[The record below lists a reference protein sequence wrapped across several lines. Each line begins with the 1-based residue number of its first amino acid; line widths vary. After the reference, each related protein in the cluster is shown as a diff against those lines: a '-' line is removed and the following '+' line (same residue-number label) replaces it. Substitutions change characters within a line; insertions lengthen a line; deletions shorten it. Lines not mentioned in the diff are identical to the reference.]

1 MKKVITPKS
10 NRITLSE
17 QTKDE
22 LIDEI
27 LRLREEVARLK
38 EGKKTVKELLF
49 PPRKNQKKRKKRPGL
64 CSGHEGITRKK
75 PTQID
80 FEEHSQLDV
89 CPDCGCSDLS
99 EVDSAK
105 KEHTQEDIVPAHVEV
120 TKYVRHVYWCP
131 KCKGKKTAPYAEEEI
146 PYGYLGPNILM
157 QTVLLKYHYGLPYSK
172 MAGLFKSFCSLEV
185 TASALAQSLQRI
197 SKWLEV
203 EEKVVLE
210 AIRKSKYLHMDET
223 GWKISGDNHWLW
235 NFVNDKLAIYRIR
248 KSRGRK
254 VPLEVLTSDYGGIA
268 ISDFLSAYDK
278 TGFKRQRCL
287 VHLLRDMHKYKELD
301 ASEES
306 QGAYKKLHRIISDAY
321 RLGKSRNNIEP
332 WVYCRR
338 VDLLK
343 DRLLSFACT
352 GFTNKNW
359 ARISKRLLK
368 HYDEILTFLD
378 EDGISSDNNHAE
390 RMIRPNVIFRKI
402 SFQNMSEK
410 GAKAHEV
417 LMSLLQTL
425 RLQDQDPQEFFK
437 KAYLKHR
444 QGATDPILSV

>member
-1 MKKVITPKS
+1 MKISTTPVS
-10 NRITLSE
+10 SRILLFE

-27 LRLREEVARLK
+27 LRLREENAVLRAG
-38 EGKKTVKELLF
+38 EKTVKELLF
-49 PPRKNQKKRKKRPGL
+49 PPRKKTNKRKKKPGR
-64 CSGHEGITRKK
+64 CCGHEGVTRKK
-75 PTQID
+75 PTHID

-89 CPDCGCSDLS
+89 CPDCGCSGLS
-99 EVDSAK
+99 ELASTK
-105 KEHTQEDIVPAHVEV
+105 KEHTQEDIIPAHIEV
-120 TKYVRHVYWCP
+120 TKYIRHGYWCP
-131 KCKGKKTAPYAEEEI
+131 KCKSKKTAPYAQEEI

-172 MAGLFKSFCSLEV
+172 MVGLFKSFCSLEV

-197 SKWLEV
+197 SKWLAV
-203 EEKVVLE
+203 EEKVILE
-210 AIRKSKYLHMDET
+210 ALRNSKYLHMDET

-254 VPLEVLTSDYGGIA
+254 VPLEVLTKDYGGIA

-278 TGFKRQRCL
+278 TGAKRQRCL
-287 VHLLRDMHKYKELD
+287 VHLLRDMNKYKELD
-301 ASEES
+301 QSKES
-306 QGAYKKLHRIISDAY
+306 QEAYKKLNRIIHDAY
-321 RLGKSRNNIEP
+321 RLDKNRNKVEP

-338 VDLLK
+338 VNRLK
-343 DRLLSFACT
+343 VRLWEFACT
-352 GFTNKNW
+352 GFGNKNW

-368 HYDEILTFLD
+368 HNDEIFTFL
-378 EDGISSDNNHAE
+378 EEVGISSDNNHAE

-425 RLQDQDPQEFFK
+425 RLQNQDPQEFFK

-444 QGATDPILSV
+444 QGNLAPILSV

>member
-1 MKKVITPKS
+1 MKISTTPKS
-10 NRITLSE
+10 NRILLSE

-27 LRLREEVARLK
+27 LRLREEVARLSAD
-38 EGKKTVKELLF
+38 KKTVKDLLF
-49 PPRKNQKKRKKRPGL
+49 PPRKNPKKRKKRPGR
-64 CSGHEGITRKK
+64 CCGHVGVTRKK

-80 FEEHSQLDV
+80 IEEHSRLEE
-89 CPDCGCSDLS
+89 CPDCGCLEIQELAS
-99 EVDSAK
+99 EV
-105 KEHTQEDIVPAHVEV
+105 KEHIQEDIVPAHVEV
-120 TKYVRHVYWCP
+120 TKYIRHGYWCP
-131 KCKGKKTAPYAEEEI
+131 KCKSKKAAPHAAEEI

-172 MAGLFKSFCSLEV
+172 MVGLFKSFCSLEV
-185 TASALAQSLQRI
+185 TTSALAQSLQRI
-197 SKWLEV
+197 SKWLKV
-203 EEKVVLE
+203 EENVILE
-210 AIRKSKYLHMDET
+210 AVRKSKYLHMDET

-235 NFVNDKLAIYRIR
+235 NFVNERLALYRIR

-254 VPLEVLTSDYGGIA
+254 VPLEVLTSNYGGIA

-278 TGFKRQRCL
+278 TGSKRQRCL
-287 VHLLRDMHKYKELD
+287 VHLLRDMHKYNELD
-301 ASEES
+301 KSEES
-306 QGAYKKLHRIISDAY
+306 QMAYKKLYRIIYDAY
-321 RLGKSRNNIEP
+321 RLDKTRNHVEP

-338 VDLLK
+338 VNRLK
-343 DRLLSFACT
+343 DRLLDFACK
-352 GFTNKNW
+352 GFVNKNW

-368 HYDEILTFLD
+368 HNEEILTFL
-378 EDGISSDNNHAE
+378 EEENISSDNNHAE

-444 QGATDPILSV
+444 QGNPSPILSL